1 MLTMSLAQLLLKWI
15 LKNKNKNKN
24 KKRLLYFLKI
34 ELIFLS

>member
-24 KKRLLYFLKI
+24 KKSCYTFLK
-34 ELIFLS
+34 LN